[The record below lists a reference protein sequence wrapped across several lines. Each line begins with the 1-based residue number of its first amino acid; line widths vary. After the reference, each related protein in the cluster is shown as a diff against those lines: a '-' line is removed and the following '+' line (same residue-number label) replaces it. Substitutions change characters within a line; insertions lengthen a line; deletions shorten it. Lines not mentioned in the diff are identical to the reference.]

1 MIELRP
7 DQREVVKRLVNALS
21 SAPWVALQAPTGWG
35 KTIAALAVIK
45 ELGARPA
52 LWLTPRLAIS
62 LHVYAN
68 AINMGLR
75 TLATAGKE
83 KLCGLG
89 YTTLDFARGVCRGC
103 PLNKPVRLGDLKQ
116 LSGSLDFGLDFGKIK
131 ELGESLQ
138 VCPYSLQ
145 AVLERDRRYE
155 LIIAHYG
162 RANRLIRVRPKIII
176 VDESHNLII
185 PRVHQIETRVL
196 SMILEKIG
204 FSEPEIS
211 NLIQSPEA
219 LKAVLTEMLD
229 TMILIAEDDD
239 VLKPAVEELVSM
251 LQAQVW
257 YYVPDE
263 NTINALEVVE
273 LPRDINAQTLFMS
286 ATLPPQM
293 LNNPNTIIIHRG
305 WSIPVHI
312 DAKFVLSYENIMR
325 RGNEIRKYVAEKYL
339 KPSTVIFTTTTREDL
354 LPIDRGD
361 IVWEDEIKAPCD
373 YKEGT
378 VVLKVFGKY
387 NEGIN
392 ADCFENVVVLGYPL
406 HPPDVMSRLASRGI
420 NEEEFVTMVI
430 TQILGRSIRTATP
443 PPQMPKIYLVD
454 RRFKAITNRLRQ
466 YEIEVVNA

>member
-1 MIELRP
+1 MELRE
-7 DQREVVKRLVNALS
+7 DQRDVVKRLVNALS

-35 KTIAALAVIK
+35 KTVAVLAAIE
-45 ELGARPA
+45 ELGLKPA
-52 LWLTPRLAIS
+52 LWLTPRLSIS
-62 LHVYAN
+62 LHVYNHAVN
-68 AINMGLR
+68 YFGLK
-75 TLATAGKE
+75 TLATAGRE
-83 KLCGLG
+83 KLCTYG
-89 YTTLDFARGVCRGC
+89 YGALDFMRGICRNC
-103 PLNKPVRLGDLKQ
+103 ALNRPVSFGDLKQ
-116 LSGSLDFGLDFGKIK
+116 LSGSLDFGRIK
-131 ELGESLQ
+131 ELGETLQ

-162 RANRLIRVRPKIII
+162 RANRLIRAKPKIII

-204 FSEPEIS
+204 FSEHEIS

-219 LKAVLTEMLD
+219 LKAVLAEVLD

-251 LQAQVW
+251 LQAQIW
-257 YYVPDE
+257 YYAPDE
-263 NTINALEVVE
+263 NTINALEVAE
-273 LPRDINAQTLFMS
+273 LPRNNAQTLFMS

-305 WSIPVHI
+305 WNIPVHI

-339 KPSTVIFTTTTREDL
+339 KPSTVVFTTTTREDL
-354 LPIDRGD
+354 LPIDRGG

-373 YKEGT
+373 YKEST
-378 VVLKVFGKY
+378 VILKVFGKY

-406 HPPDVMSRLASRGI
+406 HPPNVMSRLASRGI

-430 TQILGRSIRTATP
+430 TQILGRSIRSATP

-454 RRFKAITNRLRQ
+454 KRFRRIKSKLLN
-466 YEIEVVNA
+466 YEIEVVDA